1 METVSNICAVI
12 VGISIFVIPVLFVV
26 WLIRKIMKK
35 PTKKI
40 GKATIIVFACA
51 VVFTMVGSFA
61 DPATYCDHEYELVE
75 SEDATCEKGGYEKYH
90 CDLCGRDKTEKLK
103 KLGHD
108 MVEVRRVEPTYDADG
123 EYVKRCNRCGY
134 EEIEVLE
141 KLVKATKPT
150 ETENPVETQEP
161 TEDSHEVSDGAQMVL
176 SMIAE
181 DMAKQVA
188 QNPGTV
194 KMSIFSQGFYKD
206 GHTYAVQSDFTCSN
220 LMGVKESHTI
230 KVIAVSNED
239 ESKISPTEVYLD
251 GELIWVREE

>member
-1 METVSNICAVI
+1 MQGFCVFVVLVSMVA
-12 VGISIFVIPVLFVV
+12 IPVSFVLWV
-26 WLIRKIMKK
+26 VKKLRKKE
-35 PTKKI
+35 TKKA
-40 GKATIIVFACA
+40 KQAFFVSLACC
-51 VVFTMVGSFA
+51 VVFSVVGA
-61 DPATYCDHEYELVE
+61 LTAVDTCDHKYELVE
-75 SEDATCEKGGYEKYH
+75 SEAATCEADGFEKYH
-90 CDLCGRDKTEKLK
+90 CDLCGLDKTETVD

-108 MVEVRRVEPTYDADG
+108 MVDG
-123 EYVKRCNRCGY
+123 VCSRCGY
-134 EEIEVLE
+134 TE
-141 KLVKATKPT
+141 
-150 ETENPVETQEP
+150 ETEKDDDN
-161 TEDSHEVSDGAQMVL
+161 EVSSGAQMVL

>member
-1 METVSNICAVI
+1 MPNDIAILMLEGAGVVSVVGMI
-12 VGISIFVIPVLFVV
+12 VF
-26 WLIRKIMKK
+26 LIGTM
-35 PTKKI
+35 TKKLKVMKI
-40 GKATIIVFACA
+40 SGALVSASVILIVA
-51 VVFTMVGSFA
+51 VVFVQSGT
-61 DPATYCDHEYELVE
+61 TTR
-75 SEDATCEKGGYEKYH
+75 EDST
-90 CDLCGRDKTEKLK
+90 
-103 KLGHD
+103 
-108 MVEVRRVEPTYDADG
+108 DAI
-123 EYVKRCNRCGY
+123 ENT
-134 EEIEVLE
+134 EVLTTVGE
-141 KLVKATKPT
+141 
-150 ETENPVETQEP
+150 
-161 TEDSHEVSDGAQMVL
+161 HEVSDGAQMVL

-251 GELIWVREE
+251 GELIWVRDN